1 MTIEQVYDKLNEE
14 RMTPDLSSCRFP
26 FRVIMVKN
34 IAGYCELLT
43 KLKQLTDVNIVSANE
58 LFSGN
63 DIMPRYENLKKASYT
78 SKWVILTG
86 VSEYLRLFS
95 KDEAKTQRLK
105 KLLIHHVSANS
116 TGRII
121 IPLWGCEALWHDSAL
136 RLSTDERLD
145 DYYFD
150 CVDENDKEQNL
161 TVTILSAQFRQYKN
175 QLTTSHNRIFD
186 NLQEW
191 YEFWANPATDIS
203 EYMLIT
209 ARSHL
214 IHQTNGAIS
223 VHIVQDTLSFIQ
235 ENLIDGQMLTADN
248 CPETIQDILF
258 NAALQNQKLDKAILS
273 CLNIGSF
280 SALDIIGKWNM
291 LEIGEKELVR
301 LWYRLHPDNS
311 YLCHCIFKTSDITL
325 LEDLILHDIFR
336 IHNIP
341 QKWLSESQ
349 ELIKVMKLE
358 RDKEYFDSLDKLPEY
373 SERLNYLSGM
383 TSQERIYILKTI
395 GNWLRVDKNAVFQY
409 ERLKYIYPELCDYLC
424 SEGYNNELS
433 QYMELYKAFK
443 LSNTLPDNED
453 LYISDFQIDNYDFR
467 YTILA
472 ESLNKQT
479 FVLWIDALG
488 IEWMPLLLRVLNQC
502 TAGKIIKNG
511 VGQTNLPTET
521 KYNMQWQQMNVPYE
535 KLDYLDNLAH
545 KGLSYKD
552 IDDYYSCVEEQI
564 AFITNKIVSKVKE
577 LLEQYQ
583 RVIIT
588 GDHGTSR
595 LAARFFHIR
604 DAIPT
609 PKNITIGSHG
619 RYGIVSTELKT
630 KLPLQIIV
638 KDLSGNQYIVF
649 RNYDHYS
656 KSGFATGADDDNAI
670 YGEIHGGASPEEIL
684 VPIIVVDSTN
694 KVSITAEWEN
704 NTVKISRKKVRAI
717 VKFSQPVDALQARIG
732 NISAITTMLHDNKIW
747 SLEFAG
753 IKPGNYNVLIIAN
766 GKAVSIEY
774 LTVKSALGNGDD
786 DIW

>member
-1 MTIEQVYDKLNEE
+1 MTIEQIYEKLNEE
-14 RMTPDLSSCRFP
+14 RINPALFSCRFP
-26 FRVIMVKN
+26 FRIIMVKN
-34 IAGYCELLT
+34 IVRYCELL
-43 KLKQLTDVNIVSANE
+43 KLLKQLTDVSVISFNE
-58 LFSGN
+58 LSSGS
-63 DIMPRYENLKKASYT
+63 DIMLRYENLKKDSYA

-86 VSEYLRLFS
+86 VSEYLRLFA

-105 KLLIHHVSANS
+105 KLLIHRVSANS

-121 IPLWGCEALWHDSAL
+121 IPLWGCEALWYDSTL
-136 RLSTDERLD
+136 RLTTDERLD

-161 TVTILSAQFRQYKN
+161 TVTVLSAQFRQYKN

-191 YEFWANPATDIS
+191 YEFWANPATDIA

-214 IHQTNGAIS
+214 IHPTNGAIS

-235 ENLIDGQMLTADN
+235 GNLIDGQMLTAGN

-258 NAALQNQKLDKAILS
+258 NAALQNKKLDKAILS
-273 CLNIGSF
+273 CLNVGSF
-280 SALDIIGKWNM
+280 SALDIMGKWNT
-291 LEIGEKELVR
+291 LKIGEKELVR

-311 YLCHCIFKTSDITL
+311 YLCHCILKTSDITL
-325 LEDLILHDIFR
+325 LEDLLLHDIFR
-336 IHNIP
+336 IQNIP

-383 TSQERIYILKTI
+383 TSQERIYILKI
-395 GNWLRVDKNAVFQY
+395 VGNWLRVDKNAVFQY
-409 ERLKYIYPELCDYLC
+409 EQLKYIYPELCDYLC
-424 SEGYNNELS
+424 NEGYNDELG
-433 QYMELYKAFK
+433 QYMELYKTFK

-453 LYISDFQIDNYDFR
+453 LYISSFQTDNYDFR
-467 YTILA
+467 YTVLD

-479 FVLWIDALG
+479 IMLWIDALG
-488 IEWMPLLLRVLNQC
+488 IEWMPLLLRALNQC

-535 KLDYLDNLAH
+535 KLDYLDKLAH

-564 AFITNKIVSKVKE
+564 AFITKTIVSKVTE
-577 LLEQYQ
+577 LLKQYH
-583 RVIIT
+583 RVIVT

-595 LAARFFHIR
+595 LAARYFHVR
-604 DAIPT
+604 DAVPT

-619 RYGIVSTELKT
+619 RYGIVSRELKT
-630 KLPLQIIV
+630 KLPLQTIV
-638 KDLSGNQYIVF
+638 KDSSGNQYVVF

-656 KSGFATGADDDNAI
+656 RSGFAAGADDDNAI
-670 YGEIHGGASPEEIL
+670 YGEIHGGASPEEML
-684 VPIIVVDSTN
+684 VPIIVFDSTN
-694 KVSITAEWEN
+694 KVLLTAEWEN
-704 NTVKISRKKVRAI
+704 NTVKISRKKVKAT
-717 VKFSQPVDALQARIG
+717 VKFNQPVGTLQARIG
-732 NISAITTMLHDNKIW
+732 NISAITTMVHDNKIW
-747 SLEFAG
+747 TLEFAG
-753 IKPGNYNVLIIAN
+753 LKANNYDVLIIAN
-766 GKAVSIEY
+766 GKTVSIEC